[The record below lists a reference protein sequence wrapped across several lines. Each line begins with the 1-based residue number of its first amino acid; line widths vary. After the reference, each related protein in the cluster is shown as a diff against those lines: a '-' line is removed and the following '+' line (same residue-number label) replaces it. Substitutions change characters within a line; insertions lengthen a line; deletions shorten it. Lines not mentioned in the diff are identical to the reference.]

1 MGSADDMAILQAG
14 DDDIMA
20 EAASASLDETRAAQ
34 THTKG

>member
-14 DDDIMA
+14 DDDIIA
-20 EAASASLDETRAAQ
+20 EAAFAGLDETRTAQ